1 MLCGGV
7 GLSHECSGDSDV
19 TTTARAIGTSINL
32 NSFISI
38 TLHLNHGLYC
48 DISYMAVDALDCD
61 NAAVVLSRTYCSE
74 WMGSHVSHFPAVS
87 ASQCGACGGIEE
99 CALPCAVECDGIILG
114 GIQRERKLS
123 YNSNLMI
130 LSQEKK

>member
-19 TTTARAIGTSINL
+19 KSSTARAIGTSINL

-38 TLHLNHGLYC
+38 TRHLNHGLYC

-74 WMGSHVSHFPAVS
+74 WMGSTSAIFLPSPPLNAAHVAALKNVLFPVQWNAM
-87 ASQCGACGGIEE
+87 E
-99 CALPCAVECDGIILG
+99 P
-114 GIQRERKLS
+114 
-123 YNSNLMI
+123 Y
-130 LSQEKK
+130 